1 MVESFSLVI
10 AVVSMVVAAVA
21 LFLNAR
27 PKQPRNAV
35 VSAPAPTGAAK
46 AREAIKNAT
55 EREVTAVNVAMDGSD
70 PVGDVAALSNKAHR
84 GRK

>member
-1 MVESFSLVI
+1 MEFSSLLI

-27 PKQPRNAV
+27 PKQPRTAV

>member
-1 MVESFSLVI
+1 MEFSSLLI

-27 PKQPRNAV
+27 PKQPRNAA
-35 VSAPAPTGAAK
+35 VSAPSPTGATK
-46 AREAIKNAT
+46 AREAIKDAT
-55 EREVTAVNVAMDGSD
+55 EREVTAVNVAMNGADS
-70 PVGDVAALSNKAHR
+70 VGDDAALSNKAHR